1 MSLPWPS
8 RATFAIS
15 VFEMFALACSRAL
28 FFSLLTHEMYLLW
41 LCDLC
46 LPSWEGLPVAQQ
58 QGGRDGPYWS
68 SLQSPSCLFCS
79 PVDLTM
85 SLLCV
90 PLCLLLMGE
99 HTKKQILY
107 GSALG
112 VESQKAL
119 TEREEGPRIKQA
131 QTQVI

>member
-1 MSLPWPS
+1 
-8 RATFAIS
+8 
-15 VFEMFALACSRAL
+15 
-28 FFSLLTHEMYLLW
+28 
-41 LCDLC
+41 
-46 LPSWEGLPVAQQ
+46 
-58 QGGRDGPYWS
+58 
-68 SLQSPSCLFCS
+68 
-79 PVDLTM
+79 M

-107 GSALG
+107 GLALG

-119 TEREEGPRIKQA
+119 TEGEEGPRIKQA